1 MPVAGIHDTGGDGC
15 RVDYCPVVRRK
26 VCWPLWKYDKV
37 TLMDELTLGILGV
50 GLFMVWL
57 GVMVRVGKLRW
68 LFFGG
73 SFPVLSPVGAFLI
86 AVPMGLGV
94 VIIGLM
100 IIFPRY
106 DPLGI
111 LLGFFSLS
119 GAILSFWL
127 PDWIL
132 PMWLSWLRKNY
143 DHVLEGMFEEVRQ
156 MGAKKWEQE
165 TRTQAELERW
175 ADSVAQ
181 KHGWQ
186 RLSKKP

>member
-1 MPVAGIHDTGGDGC
+1 
-15 RVDYCPVVRRK
+15 
-26 VCWPLWKYDKV
+26 
-37 TLMDELTLGILGV
+37 MDELTLGIFGV

-73 SFPVLSPVGAFLI
+73 SFPVLSPVGVFLI
-86 AVPMGLGV
+86 AVPMGLNV
-94 VIIGLM
+94 MTIGLL
-100 IIFPRY
+100 IIFPEY
-106 DPLGI
+106 KDPLTI
-111 LLGFFSLS
+111 PLLFFFLIS
-119 GAILSFWL
+119 AILSFWL
-127 PDWIL
+127 PDWLL
-132 PMWLSWLRKNY
+132 PRWMSWLMNNY
-143 DHVLEGMFEEVRQ
+143 EHVLHEMIEEVRQ
-156 MGAKKWEQE
+156 MGAKKWEKE

>member
-1 MPVAGIHDTGGDGC
+1 MPIAGIQDASGDECSVNDCDVLRG
-15 RVDYCPVVRRK
+15 K
-26 VCWPLWKYDKV
+26 VCWAFWKEV
-37 TLMDELTLGILGV
+37 ALMDKLTVTLGILGF

-57 GVMVRVGKLRW
+57 GVMVRIGKLRW

-86 AVPMGLGV
+86 AVPMGLGFV
-94 VIIGLM
+94 TIGLM
-100 IIFPRY
+100 IIFPGS
-106 DPLGI
+106 DLLGI
-111 LLGFFSLS
+111 LMGVFFLS
-119 GAILSFWL
+119 GATLSFWL
-127 PDWIL
+127 PDWML